1 MFDFSFDLGTLVPSL
16 VLALLAV
23 VLPMLFRR
31 IADGFLRRTKS
42 HMASWLHI
50 LLESYVF
57 PLAMILRVFLF
68 LLAISMLPF
77 VFVTD
82 AKFQNVLDVGSD
94 LLVIFFLG
102 LAAGALRRFPVCCC
116 TVRRIV
122 LTCRPTKQWAAFLRI
137 SFTRWSWC
145 SPALR
150 RWTAWV
156 CRSAVC

>member
-1 MFDFSFDLGTLVPSL
+1 MFDFSFDLGSLVPSL

-31 IADGFLRRTKS
+31 IADGFLMRTKS
-42 HMASWLHI
+42 DMASWLHI

-82 AKFQNVLDVGSD
+82 A
-94 LLVIFFLG
+94 
-102 LAAGALRRFPVCCC
+102 
-116 TVRRIV
+116 
-122 LTCRPTKQWAAFLRI
+122 
-137 SFTRWSWC
+137 
-145 SPALR
+145 
-150 RWTAWV
+150 
-156 CRSAVC
+156 

>member
-31 IADGFLRRTKS
+31 IADGFLRRTKP

-82 AKFQNVLDVGSD
+82 AKFQNVLDVGS
-94 LLVIFFLG
+94 
-102 LAAGALRRFPVCCC
+102 
-116 TVRRIV
+116 
-122 LTCRPTKQWAAFLRI
+122 
-137 SFTRWSWC
+137 
-145 SPALR
+145 ALR

-156 CRSAVC
+156 CQSAVC